1 MMELMNDEVRAALPP
16 LYTSEDKSLEETMA
30 TVKYFTPWANWTW
43 YAVEFD
49 GQDTFFG
56 LVNGFEMELG
66 NFSLSE
72 LSGVVGP
79 MGMMIE
85 RDLYWEPR
93 SLAEIKASA
102 LTL

>member
-1 MMELMNDEVRAALPP
+1 MMELMNDEVRAALPA
-16 LYTSEDKSLEETMA
+16 LYTSENLSLEDTMA

-49 GQDTFFG
+49 GEDTFFG

-72 LSGVVGP
+72 LASVVGP
-79 MGMMIE
+79 MGMTIE

-93 SLAEIKASA
+93 SLAEIKASE

>member
-30 TVKYFTPWANWTW
+30 TVKYFTPWGNWTW

-79 MGMMIE
+79 MGMTIE